1 MNFLKE
7 IYHRFLLEIGPMG
20 LTNSYILFPIK
31 KILKRCG
38 IGFKGYKDIDSI
50 IDRKSVV

>member
-20 LTNSYILFPIK
+20 LTNSYISFPIK

-38 IGFKGYKDIDSI
+38 I
-50 IDRKSVV
+50 